1 MKNLRPE
8 VQECMKINRPGMHGM
23 DDLMDDLFL
32 TFYNVTDEEFDYI
45 LEQATDEEVSILAD
59 ALGSINGEPASFS
72 VRRQALTLRNFYLEK
87 FGTLK

>member
-8 VQECMKINRPGMHGM
+8 VRECMKIDRPGMHGM
-23 DDLMDDLFL
+23 FDLMDDLFL
-32 TFYNVTDEEFDYI
+32 TFYNVTDEE
-45 LEQATDEEVSILAD
+45 VSILTD

-72 VRRQALTLRNFYLEK
+72 VRRRALELRNLYVEK

>member
-8 VQECMKINRPGMHGM
+8 VRECMKIDRPGMHGM
-23 DDLMDDLFL
+23 FDLMDDLFL

-45 LEQATDEEVSILAD
+45 LEQATDEEVSILTD

-72 VRRQALTLRNFYLEK
+72 VRRRALELRNLYVEK